1 VSDGQLEV
9 TEGQRQATLPQS
21 GYLPKKKAGYPF
33 SFVTDNYHMNATFWL
48 TAVSA
53 VIYGILAGVSFDV
66 AAVKLPTRKR
76 IGVIAY
82 AAFAR
87 GNDLGNGLV
96 VYPAAGIFALV
107 LAFGTTVWAHF
118 TGSPKAVMIP
128 LLAACIGTI
137 AHSACTGMAAP
148 IMLSLRNAPDEE
160 KALAEKL
167 DRFAL
172 WHACRAIFQFL
183 TFIAM
188 VWALVEA
195 SRSL

>member
-1 VSDGQLEV
+1 
-9 TEGQRQATLPQS
+9 
-21 GYLPKKKAGYPF
+21 
-33 SFVTDNYHMNATFWL
+33 MNATFWL
-48 TAVSA
+48 TAASA
-53 VIYGILAGVSFDV
+53 VICGILAGISFDV
-66 AAVKLPTRKR
+66 ATVKLPTRKR

-87 GNDLGNGLV
+87 GNDLGNGLF
-96 VYPAAGIFALV
+96 VYPAAGI
-107 LAFGTTVWAHF
+107 LAFVAAFVTTAWAHV

-167 DRFAL
+167 GRFAW
-172 WHACRAIFQFL
+172 WHACRATFQFL
-183 TFIAM
+183 TFISL

-195 SRSL
+195 SRSF